1 MLPCVNSVTRCVINL
16 KCDSGE
22 GGLCNDLSLAGRGE
36 MRIEE
41 RARKKERSVGRVLTP
56 SAARAETRS
65 FLFRRCSAQAPIA
78 RRSCPLPRQ

>member
-22 GGLCNDLSLAGRGE
+22 GGLGNDLSLAGRGE

-41 RARKKERSVGRVLTP
+41 KARKKSD
-56 SAARAETRS
+56 
-65 FLFRRCSAQAPIA
+65 Q
-78 RRSCPLPRQ
+78 